1 MSGQGNRLLTCFL
14 VGWGG
19 CAQAIERAA
28 GGLVRSNSLI
38 ILDGADPDEDE
49 EIDEVH
55 AQVRQ
60 EYRPQGTWCEHARV
74 LRSTPKASPHLW
86 AHEAGRRR
94 VSPAPK
100 QAAAK

>member
-1 MSGQGNRLLTCFL
+1 M
-14 VGWGG
+14 G

-60 EYRPQGTWCEHARV
+60 C
-74 LRSTPKASPHLW
+74 
-86 AHEAGRRR
+86 
-94 VSPAPK
+94 
-100 QAAAK
+100 